1 MAKKY
6 FYYVLVFTS
15 SGAKYVT
22 NIPERNYAEWYEL
35 EKPLDFS
42 KSYAE
47 DVAMGLCL
55 NGYSA
60 VMVMSPY
67 EISNQPYN
75 YEDYEFEVHEKEGK

>member
-6 FYYVLVFTS
+6 FYYVLVFTT

-22 NIPERNYAEWYEL
+22 GIKERNYAEWDEL
-35 EKPLDFS
+35 ENPMVFNKN
-42 KSYAE
+42 YAE

-60 VMVMSPY
+60 VEVMSPY

-75 YEDYEFEVHEKEGK
+75 YKDYECVFNERR